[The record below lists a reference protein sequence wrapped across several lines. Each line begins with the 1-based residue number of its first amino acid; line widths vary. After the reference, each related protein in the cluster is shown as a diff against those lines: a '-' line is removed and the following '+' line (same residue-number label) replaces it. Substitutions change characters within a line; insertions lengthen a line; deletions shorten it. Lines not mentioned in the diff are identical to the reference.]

1 MALKRKDSINLCVL
15 LCANKQPIARF
26 EKYFDQ
32 DVNIFDE
39 LVKISQ
45 FFATNSEKLTDGS
58 LGN

>member
-1 MALKRKDSINLCVL
+1 MCVL

-58 LGN
+58 LGI